1 MWRLRLCFHTSSC
14 KIAKHHNFLI
24 ICKVADERDNTK
36 EQSLAGKEISISMR
50 DMERLIDWM
59 RRTGRPQTVQTMARR
74 YLEMLREERGIR
86 DSK

>member
-1 MWRLRLCFHTSSC
+1 MQ
-14 KIAKHHNFLI
+14 
-24 ICKVADERDNTK
+24 ICKADNEREKTK

-59 RRTGRPQTVQTMARR
+59 RRTGRPQTVQTLARR

>member
-1 MWRLRLCFHTSSC
+1 
-14 KIAKHHNFLI
+14 
-24 ICKVADERDNTK
+24 
-36 EQSLAGKEISISMR
+36 LAGKEISISMR

-59 RRTGRPQTVQTMARR
+59 RRTGRPQTVQTLARR